1 MADADRRGWNADA
14 AALPRTLFVTPLA
27 FNTFTGGGV
36 TFSNLFRGWP
46 KDRLFTVHQDSL
58 PLSTD
63 VCANYYALGP
73 SEIRLAGPLETV
85 RRQLSRHAAQ
95 GPDHKDKSARAA
107 AAQQSEQD
115 SKLRSLVLQGAR
127 LVFGNAG
134 LPMIARL
141 SEPLVEWIGNARPD
155 VLYTILGSA
164 EMMELTE
171 LIRRRFALPTVIHIM
186 DDWRSERA
194 RGGLLSPLMRRRLV
208 ALFDEAAR
216 TATGHLAICDA
227 MADAYGK
234 DYGVTFETVQNVLDS
249 DAWLRHA
256 RVDAAARTPARLLYA
271 GSIYADVQL
280 QSLMD
285 VAAAVASLRGAGK
298 SLSLDVMCPEFM
310 IAPHRA
316 AIESHDGVRVVPQ
329 VARNQYFPTVCDAD
343 VLLLP
348 VNFSSSAYRMV
359 RYSMPTKVPEYLV
372 SGVPVFLY
380 GPEGVAQV
388 SYALREGWGHA
399 VTRRDPQ
406 DLQRELLRVVEDDG
420 LRKAMVGRA
429 RRTAAERHDATAVRG
444 KFREAL
450 IRAASEADQ
459 SRETS

>member
-1 MADADRRGWNADA
+1 MADVTPTEHAG

-46 KDRLFTVHQDSL
+46 KDRLFTVHQDTL
-58 PLSTD
+58 PLSRD
-63 VCANYYALGP
+63 VCSNYYGLGVD
-73 SEIRLAGPLETV
+73 EIRLAGPLEWARRHLV
-85 RRQLSRHAAQ
+85 RRSPQSPAAEAQSASGGPQLPSKFRSMAL
-95 GPDHKDKSARAA
+95 
-107 AAQQSEQD
+107 QS
-115 SKLRSLVLQGAR
+115 AR

-134 LPMIARL
+134 LPMTARL
-141 SEPLVEWIGNARPD
+141 SERLAAWIEDARPQ
-155 VLYTILGSA
+155 VLYSILGST

-171 LIRRRFALPTVIHIM
+171 LIRRRFALPTVVHIM

-194 RGGLLSPLMRRRLV
+194 RGGLLSPLIRRRLV

-227 MADAYGK
+227 MADAYGR

-256 RVDAAARTPARLLYA
+256 RVDVAAKTPAKLLYA

-285 VAAAVASLRGAGK
+285 VAAAVASLRAAGK
-298 SLSLDVMCPEFM
+298 NLSLDVMCPEFM
-310 IAPHRA
+310 IAPYRA
-316 AIESHDGVRVVPQ
+316 GIESHDGVRVVPQ
-329 VARNQYFPTVCDAD
+329 VARDQYFQTVCAAD

-372 SGVPVFLY
+372 SGVPVFLH
-380 GPEGVAQV
+380 GPREVAQV

-406 DLQRELLRVVEDDG
+406 ELRRELLRLVEDDG
-420 LRKAMVGRA
+420 LRKTLVVRA

-450 IRAASEADQ
+450 IKAASEADQ